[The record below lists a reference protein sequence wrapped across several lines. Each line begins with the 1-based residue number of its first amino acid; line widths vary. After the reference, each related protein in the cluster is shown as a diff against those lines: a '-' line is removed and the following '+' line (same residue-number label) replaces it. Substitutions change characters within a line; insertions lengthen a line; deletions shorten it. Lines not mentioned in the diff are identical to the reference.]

1 MLLVEGATKSIG
13 EHTLWS
19 DLTFGIDAG
28 QMLAITGRSGSWK
41 STLLNCIGLL
51 DRLDKGRIIINGQD
65 VATHNARQ
73 ARRFRRAYLGYVFQ
87 NYALIEHA
95 SVRDN
100 LDVAVVRGSKKAARK
115 SYGSVLKQVGLDGRL
130 RDKIFILS
138 GGEQQRVALAR
149 LLVKRPSIVLADEPT
164 GSLDTWNAEL
174 VVQILREM
182 ADAGCAVL
190 IATHNEQ
197 VAKACDTQLE
207 L

>member
-1 MLLVEGATKSIG
+1 MLSVEGATKSIG
-13 EHTLWS
+13 ARTLWS
-19 DLTFGIDAG
+19 DLSFDIG
-28 QMLAITGRSGSWK
+28 TGRMVAVTGLSGSGK

-51 DRLDKGRIIINGQD
+51 DRIDEGRIIIDGHD
-65 VATHNARQ
+65 MAGHNARQ
-73 ARRFRRAYLGYVFQ
+73 ARRFRREYLGYVFQ
-87 NYALIEHA
+87 SYALIENA
-95 SVRDN
+95 TVRDN
-100 LDVAVVRGSKKAARK
+100 LDVAVVSGSKKAARK
-115 SYGSVLKQVGLDGRL
+115 SYESALEQVGLGGRL
-130 RDKIFILS
+130 KDKIYLLS

-174 VVQILREM
+174 VVQILRVM

-197 VAKACDTQLE
+197 VAKSCDTQLE